1 MPVPW
6 PRRCGPTQ
14 HALAHDATLRLEC
27 IPTTWERA
35 RTVAL
40 RLKNRKAHDYPERA
54 AGCKAHSSSSG
65 GPRRASSARVV
76 PSDGIPLPART
87 PLPARC
93 RDELPAAAPPDT
105 APAASSFMLGL
116 KQHAPMVDAHCSH
129 STLSSRPHCWLT
141 STCRLQRRRAAGRRC
156 STTDCQQRQVS
167 PSTAPATRRD
177 PARPLRPGAAGN
189 QVLLGWPNR
198 LLGTAV
204 AEVTGQADGL
214 P

>member
-1 MPVPW
+1 M
-6 PRRCGPTQ
+6 
-14 HALAHDATLRLEC
+14 
-27 IPTTWERA
+27 
-35 RTVAL
+35 AL

-141 STCRLQRRRAAGRRC
+141 STCRCSVDAGQRGGGAAPQIASNDRSAPQLRLQLGV
-156 STTDCQQRQVS
+156 T
-167 PSTAPATRRD
+167 P
-177 PARPLRPGAAGN
+177 PGPCAEQPAGN

-198 LLGTAV
+198 LLGTA
-204 AEVTGQADGL
+204 EVTGELMVFREAQASSL
-214 P
+214 